1 MIQPKEIIRS
11 KRKTIALVIDKEG
24 DLIVRA
30 PVWATRNQIMK
41 FVEAKQDWI
50 AGKMMSAK
58 KQLQD
63 NSPVQVTD
71 GEEIPYM
78 GKKCIIKRK
87 VASKVFFDG
96 QTFMV
101 PDRRDARELLINWYR
116 KQSKIVIWD
125 LVVKHA
131 RTMHVAPAGIRIT
144 SAKTRWGSCSA
155 DFHLNFSYRLL
166 FCPQEV
172 IEYVVVHELCHIW
185 HRDHSK
191 DFWHSVAMYDVQY
204 KTHEK
209 WLKDHSRLMEVL

>member
-1 MIQPKEIIRS
+1 
-11 KRKTIALVIDKEG
+11 
-24 DLIVRA
+24 
-30 PVWATRNQIMK
+30 
-41 FVEAKQDWI
+41 
-50 AGKMMSAK
+50 
-58 KQLQD
+58 
-63 NSPVQVTD
+63 
-71 GEEIPYM
+71 M

-87 VASKVFFDG
+87 VARKVFFDG

-191 DFWHSVAMYDVQY
+191 DFWHSVATYDVQY